1 MNRDVLVD
9 MGHEDVT
16 VFRNPDYDEAI
27 IGIAT
32 DNRVVYS
39 YSKMVESLMAESEDM
54 SYEEASEFIDYNTIR
69 ALPYIE
75 NAPVIMYDFE
85 S

>member
-27 IGIAT
+27 IGITT

>member
-27 IGIAT
+27 IGITT

-75 NAPVIMYDFE
+75 NAPVIMYDLE

>member
-16 VFRNPDYDEAI
+16 VFRNPDYDDAI
-27 IGIAT
+27 IGITT

-75 NAPVIMYDFE
+75 NAPVIMYDLE